1 MRSPFEVAPEEPI
14 VALLREQAAA
24 RLGREPAVR
33 GHSAWMDAAFISAAG
48 IPTVVFGPD
57 GAGAHAVEEWVDLAS
72 VRECA
77 EVLLATASAFCV

>member
-1 MRSPFEVAPEEPI
+1 MA
-14 VALLREQAAA
+14 Q
-24 RLGREPAVR
+24 LGREPAVR

-57 GAGAHAVEEWVDLAS
+57 GGGAHAVEEWVDLAS

-77 EVLLATASAFCV
+77 EVLLAAAVEFCG

>member
-1 MRSPFEVAPEEPI
+1 MREPFEVAPREPI
-14 VALLREQAAA
+14 VELLRKQAAA
-24 RLGREPAVR
+24 RLGQEPQVR

-72 VRECA
+72 VRACA
-77 EVLLATASAFCV
+77 EVLLATATAFCV

>member
-1 MRSPFEVAPEEPI
+1 MREPFEVAPAEPI
-14 VALLREQAAA
+14 VALLREQVAA
-24 RLGREPAVR
+24 RLGREPTVR

-77 EVLLATASAFCV
+77 EVLLATASAFCG